1 MIEVIFRW
9 LLARGVEDLLA
20 IQLARYGSILFV
32 ILLSISA
39 FYVARRIIIRLLLSI
54 IERSKT
60 QWDDY
65 LFKHSFF
72 TRLAYLA
79 PAAVLYLLAPYAL
92 EGFLFESWQEIVNI
106 TIVLYTI
113 LLATLIIDSLLSS
126 ALDIARQ
133 NDYFKELPFT
143 SLIQTAKII
152 IYIFGTI
159 LFASVLLGQSPVYLL
174 SGLGALAAVLSF
186 VYQDAL
192 RGLVAGIQLTGNKMV
207 SRGDWIEM
215 PSYDVNGTVA
225 EVGLTTIKINN
236 FDHSITT
243 VPTYA
248 LISSSFKNW
257 QAMLNSD
264 GRRAVRSFNID
275 ATSIKFCSA
284 EMLEHLRKIQLIT
297 KYIDERQAE
306 IDVYNR
312 EMGVDESVLVNG
324 RRQTNLGIFRAYLNR
339 YLHQHPAVNTRMFL
353 SVHQLEPTA
362 EGVPIQLIF
371 FTPEK
376 TANYMAVQSDIFEH
390 VLAVIPEFDLRL
402 FQHPSGRDFHN
413 FASNQHD

>member
-1 MIEVIFRW
+1 MIETVFRW
-9 LLARGVEDLLA
+9 LIIRGMDDLVA
-20 IQLARYGSILFV
+20 IRVARYGSILFV
-32 ILLSISA
+32 ILLSIFS
-39 FYVARRIIIRLLLSI
+39 FFIARRILIRLLFSI
-54 IERSKT
+54 VERSKT
-60 QWDDY
+60 LWDDH
-65 LFKHSFF
+65 LFEHNFF

-106 TIVLYTI
+106 AIVLYAI
-113 LLATLIIDSLLSS
+113 LLAALIIDSLLSS
-126 ALDIARQ
+126 ALDIAHD
-133 NDYFKELPFT
+133 NDYFKELPLT
-143 SLIQTAKII
+143 SLVQTAKIS

-159 LFASVLLGQSPVYLL
+159 LIASVLLGQSPLYVL

-264 GRRAVRSFNID
+264 GRRVIRSLNID
-275 ATSIKFCSA
+275 ATSVKFCSA
-284 EMLEHLRKIQLIT
+284 EMLDYLRKIQLIT
-297 KYIDERQAE
+297 GYIDEKQTE
-306 IDVYNR
+306 IDIYNK
-312 EMGVDESVLVNG
+312 EMGIDDSVLVNG
-324 RRQTNLGIFRAYLNR
+324 RRQTNLGVFRAYLNS
-339 YLHQHPAVNTRMFL
+339 YLHQHPAVNSRMFL
-353 SVHQLEPTA
+353 SVHQLEPTS

-376 TANYMAVQSDIFEH
+376 TANYMAIQSDIFEH
-390 VLAVIPEFDLRL
+390 ILAVIPEFELRL
-402 FQHPSGRDFHN
+402 FQHPSGRDLHS
-413 FASNQHD
+413 FASK